1 MCGVIQPILSKVFHK
16 QTFEKLLKTLSLDTI
31 ETIQAAVQ
39 KMEIEMEKSGF
50 MSLEFSLNYFVIIID
65 FLDYMCYNIKKE
77 SQLQLALF

>member
-16 QTFEKLLKTLSLDTI
+16 QTFDKLLKTLSLDTI

-39 KMEIEMEKSGF
+39 KMEIEMEESGF

-65 FLDYMCYNIKKE
+65 FLD
-77 SQLQLALF
+77 

>member
-16 QTFEKLLKTLSLDTI
+16 QTFDKLLKTLSLDTI

-50 MSLEFSLNYFVIIID
+50 MSLEYSLNYFVIIID
-65 FLDYMCYNIKKE
+65 FLD
-77 SQLQLALF
+77 

>member
-16 QTFEKLLKTLSLDTI
+16 QTFDKLFKTLSLDTI

-50 MSLEFSLNYFVIIID
+50 MSLEYSLNYFVIIID
-65 FLDYMCYNIKKE
+65 FLD
-77 SQLQLALF
+77 

>member
-1 MCGVIQPILSKVFHK
+1 MFC
-16 QTFEKLLKTLSLDTI
+16 KLWKTLSLDTI

-65 FLDYMCYNIKKE
+65 FLD
-77 SQLQLALF
+77 

>member
-1 MCGVIQPILSKVFHK
+1 MCGVIQPILSKVFRK
-16 QTFEKLLKTLSLDTI
+16 QTFDKLLKTLSLDTI

-65 FLDYMCYNIKKE
+65 FFD
-77 SQLQLALF
+77 

>member
-1 MCGVIQPILSKVFHK
+1 MFD
-16 QTFEKLLKTLSLDTI
+16 KLLKTLSLDTI

-39 KMEIEMEKSGF
+39 KMEIEMVKSGF

-65 FLDYMCYNIKKE
+65 FLDKMCYNIKKE

>member
-16 QTFEKLLKTLSLDTI
+16 QTFDLLLKTLSLDTI

-65 FLDYMCYNIKKE
+65 FLD
-77 SQLQLALF
+77 

>member
-16 QTFEKLLKTLSLDTI
+16 QTFDNLLKTLSLDTI

-65 FLDYMCYNIKKE
+65 FLD
-77 SQLQLALF
+77 